1 MKPIFN
7 YFLIALSGFIIIH
20 EGVAIANPDSTVQ
33 VSMSNHRRVTLRIRG
48 NGALSYEDLPGI
60 DITGALIHDNEHAT
74 CFFHRDL
81 PSPSDNKW
89 ISDIIK
95 YQRPL
100 VLPFEKADRLFC
112 YDSSFELNNENSFTL
127 FLENREKDKEKIS
140 LLLDEG
146 QGFVELSISQAYPNF
161 SVGLRVAVLSQP
173 KPPYMNSSDFP
184 GCFIK
189 LVGQDQFPLRYHF
202 SLRFPSRTSY
212 NNVEK
217 IVCFRSSEE
226 TEVRQR
232 WIDDNF
238 LSY

>member
-1 MKPIFN
+1 MKRIFN
-7 YFLIALSGFIIIH
+7 YFFVALSGFIIIH
-20 EGVAIANPDSTVQ
+20 EVVAIASPDSTVQ
-33 VSMSNHRRVTLRIRG
+33 VSMSNHRRVTLSIRG

-74 CFFHRDL
+74 CFFYRNL
-81 PSPSDNKW
+81 SSPSDSKW

-100 VLPFEKADRLFC
+100 VLPFEKTDRLYC
-112 YDSSFELNNENSFTL
+112 YDSSFEQNNKNIFTL
-127 FLENREKDKEKIS
+127 FLENRENNKEKLF
-140 LLLDEG
+140 LLLDEA

-161 SVGLRVAVLSQP
+161 NVGLRVAVLSQP
-173 KPPYMNSSDFP
+173 KPPYMNLSDSP

-189 LVGQDQFPLRYHF
+189 LVGQNKFPLRYHF
-202 SLRFPSRTSY
+202 SLRYPNRTSY

-226 TEVRQR
+226 TE
-232 WIDDNF
+232 
-238 LSY
+238 